1 MGEVVKIFS
10 GKVMDNR
17 TDRYLTFEP
26 LIRRIEVLNRTTEE
40 DFLIIGMDL
49 QEVSRRSGEISKN
62 ALAASAIM
70 SGDEINGSIKGLEE
84 MIRQLEEVFIRTD
97 ETSTRNMGSLHGIA
111 DALRSVRNELT
122 DLKETSRDLKML
134 ALSTKIQSTRTGDNS
149 SAFMQLG
156 QDIKGMSE
164 VISSKSSDLM
174 GETASLGDLVCK
186 VQQNL
191 NELKARH
198 QNQTQSVVKGAWTII
213 EGLNFLSAK
222 SGEEVERINR
232 SSKAITGSIDELV
245 VSVQYQDI
253 TRQSLEKVM
262 GELRN
267 AQEGGLSEY
276 FNDEDNGNGV
286 TLPCDDI
293 LLVGVCKKQSK
304 CLMDTGENISS
315 AVRNMLNGLEAVIRN
330 IEDMATVTG
339 KASEESSRFLE
350 ELEKGMSSVTD
361 FLSAVAESG
370 KEMSGAMNSLAN
382 TVDGMAEFTG
392 DIEMI
397 SSEVE
402 LIALNARVMAAQKGS
417 TGAGMSVIAE
427 AVQKTAHNSENK
439 RMTLISI
446 LEGVSRSSM
455 ELKGQIDRDSTG
467 DDTRFD
473 HLVRELGVFLDALR
487 IMQRKIVSMLDDID
501 LKSRDLHEKIS
512 NTAEKIKVHEK
523 VQSDVMEIT
532 RELEKTAEDL
542 CGSICSEDLHQI
554 VGEKFDTDI
563 LDSLGPSQVMALI
576 KDHFLETD
584 FLQCFEEERMTS
596 GEDDFV
602 LF

>member
-276 FNDEDNGNGV
+276 FND
-286 TLPCDDI
+286 
-293 LLVGVCKKQSK
+293 
-304 CLMDTGENISS
+304 
-315 AVRNMLNGLEAVIRN
+315 
-330 IEDMATVTG
+330 
-339 KASEESSRFLE
+339 
-350 ELEKGMSSVTD
+350 
-361 FLSAVAESG
+361 
-370 KEMSGAMNSLAN
+370 
-382 TVDGMAEFTG
+382 G
-392 DIEMI
+392 DI
-397 SSEVE
+397 SRRSY
-402 LIALNARVMAAQKGS
+402 GTS
-417 TGAGMSVIAE
+417 
-427 AVQKTAHNSENK
+427 KTWQ
-439 RMTLISI
+439 L
-446 LEGVSRSSM
+446 
-455 ELKGQIDRDSTG
+455 
-467 DDTRFD
+467 
-473 HLVRELGVFLDALR
+473 
-487 IMQRKIVSMLDDID
+487 
-501 LKSRDLHEKIS
+501 
-512 NTAEKIKVHEK
+512 
-523 VQSDVMEIT
+523 
-532 RELEKTAEDL
+532 
-542 CGSICSEDLHQI
+542 
-554 VGEKFDTDI
+554 
-563 LDSLGPSQVMALI
+563 
-576 KDHFLETD
+576 
-584 FLQCFEEERMTS
+584 
-596 GEDDFV
+596 
-602 LF
+602 